1 MFTTLKI
8 IMALLI
14 ASLIIRS
21 CCQREPRLSEEYNQ
35 NGTLNSR
42 RNLSL
47 MRGFSRNRLPL

>member
-35 NGTLNSR
+35 NGTTLWKEF
-42 RNLSL
+42 LSHASIL
-47 MRGFSRNRLPL
+47 S